1 MTNTEVR
8 QYLGQIL
15 ECEREIRRYKE
26 RLYELRVQ
34 AGGVGA
40 IRYDKDKVITSP
52 DNMMEKAIVKVCEV
66 EERIEQKIAEKT
78 IKQVNLTEQIEAVEG
93 KGAEVLYQR
102 YVNMKS
108 LEQIAREECFTKR
121 YIKNI
126 LSKALKDF
134 GALYAREIEEFTRKS
149 QVVTFCDD

>member
-52 DNMMEKAIVKVCEV
+52 DNMMEKAIIRACEV

-78 IKQVNLTEQIEAVEG
+78 IKQANLTEQIEAVGG

-108 LEQIAREECFTKR
+108 LDQIAREECYTKP

-126 LSKALKDF
+126 LRKAVKDF
-134 GALYAREIEEFTRKS
+134 GVIYEREIEEFFEKT